1 MRKDINIKERIVHMY
16 DVDTGIF
23 EDEIINYLDK
33 QMKVRFHSA
42 FFNNSKYIFISR
54 PSEQVPNSI
63 TVSEY
68 RKKGETEKSSAV
80 IIE

>member
-1 MRKDINIKERIVHMY
+1 MRKDIDIKGRIVHMY
-16 DVDTGIF
+16 DVDTGIY
-23 EDEIINYLDK
+23 EGEIVAYLDK

-42 FFNNSKYIFISR
+42 AFNNSKYTFISK

-63 TVSEY
+63 TVSGY
-68 RKKGETEKSSAV
+68 KRKDGSNAI